1 MNDVDFLHRLSRINV
16 WKSGGRRAPHKPL
29 LMLYALGR
37 VQQGTKR
44 LIPYHEVERHLTSL
58 LRRFGLPGKS
68 IHPEFPFG
76 RLSNDGLWEI
86 PGVEAVSRTK
96 SEDLHKSSLI
106 QQDIHGGLK
115 EADYETL
122 LGDHRLIQEAAN
134 LLLDAHFPQSMHGDI
149 RAAVG
154 LGNEGAIRET
164 GSITDTPTRTRDPSF
179 RHEVLRAYEYR
190 CAVCEYDIRLGDEL
204 LGLEAAHVKWHAAGG
219 PDEVQN
225 GLALCGFHHKAFD
238 RGAWGLEADEPGYRI
253 LISSEVHGRSDA
265 VRWLRDYRDKDLRV
279 PQRTD
284 WFPDTK
290 FVQWHTK
297 EVFRRPA
304 V

>member
-1 MNDVDFLHRLSRINV
+1 MNDDDFFNRLSRINV
-16 WKSGGRRAPHKPL
+16 WQSGGRRAPHKPL

-37 VQQGTKR
+37 CQQGKKR
-44 LIPYHEVERHLTSL
+44 LVHYREVEKHLLSL
-58 LRRFGLPGKS
+58 LRRFGPPAKTF
-68 IHPEFPFG
+68 HPEFPFG
-76 RLSNDGLWEI
+76 RLPNDQLWEI

-96 SEDLHKSSLI
+96 SDDLRKSSLI
-106 QQDIHGGLK
+106 KHDIRGGLRK
-115 EADYETL
+115 ADYEIL
-122 LGDHRLIQEAAN
+122 SGDDHLTRKAAN
-134 LLLDAHFPQSMHGDI
+134 LLLEAHFPQSIHGDI

-154 LGNEGAIRET
+154 LHDIAVTREAGT
-164 GSITDTPTRTRDPSF
+164 VRDAPSRARKPTF

-238 RGAWGLEADEPGYRI
+238 RGAWGLEANEPGYRI
-253 LISSEVHGRSDA
+253 LISSELHGRSDA
-265 VRWLRDYRDKDLRV
+265 LRWLRDYRGKGLQV

-284 WFPDTK
+284 WLPDAK
-290 FVQWHTK
+290 FVRWHTK

-304 V
+304 A